1 MYKHKTPI
9 YHEDCVAHLSITE
22 DEYQLPEV
30 WTPHNIG
37 SHQPGQQGAV
47 PVGVSL
53 VLRGASVIN
62 MSGSVSED
70 LVVHVSLENLH
81 VLLSG
86 L

>member
-1 MYKHKTPI
+1 MSSK
-9 YHEDCVAHLSITE
+9 DITE
-22 DEYQLPEV
+22 DEYQLPKV
-30 WTPHNIG
+30 WTPHNVG
-37 SHQPGQQGAV
+37 NHQPGQQGTV

-53 VLRGASVIN
+53 VRGASIIN